1 MNHHQHKRRA
11 DRTRSNEA
19 KAAALSRKAA
29 RMAKAFRIGAAMP
42 SPVYG

>member
-1 MNHHQHKRRA
+1 MSTESKRRA
-11 DRTRSNEA
+11 DKTRSNEA

-29 RMAKAFRIGAAMP
+29 RIAKAFRIGAAMP